1 MSWSLE
7 WELQDE
13 IETALEENA
22 VVEAMFADGHEV
34 PALVDLGEWI
44 AFGEVPAVQ
53 IAQALESGNW
63 EPIYKAFSYAWAEA
77 KAKRIEQN
85 VRDAEEHIALV
96 RSL

>member
-1 MSWSLE
+1 MGWSLE

-13 IETALEENA
+13 IEAALEENA
-22 VVEAMFADGHEV
+22 VVEAMFADGYEV

-44 AFGEVPAVQ
+44 AFGEVPAEQ

-63 EPIYKAFSYAWAEA
+63 KPIFTDFTFAWAEA
-77 KAKRIEQN
+77 KAKRIAQEA
-85 VRDAEEHIALV
+85 RDAEEHIALV